1 MEWIALY
8 KKIVLLFLLLFLI
21 GNAFAFTTNFDDD
34 FSSGNYTNNWTVIQ
48 GGGFSVAGEVLQ
60 HDSGTS
66 NTGGQEIRTTDADFN
81 GTVNWND
88 WEFSFKQKT
97 NVFDP
102 ANGEQ
107 IVIMDSSS
115 TTVFI
120 LRWNS
125 SDYKLRL
132 NIVGVGD
139 VITSTD
145 VFSSTGTWY
154 DVKLTKI
161 DTNMILYVDDVY
173 QGSYTYSG
181 YKDMNKISWS
191 ANWGVGI
198 GGTPYRGLKF
208 RDDFLLKSNVFIG
221 SPFSISINEPST
233 GDQVVGT
240 TDLNV
245 TVTDRNQSL
254 TPMLKV
260 YYSATAGNYDNLIY
274 SDTNLWDGV
283 GFVCDSYDFSIA
295 QNCVYQWDTTS
306 VADGNYFIDAN
317 IYNADYNTLASGG
330 EFEINNNQIDANF
343 DWVLE
348 ETNSRIYLY
357 DTTISN
363 NVTLNDWD
371 WYADGIKKSDLNAYY
386 QGTQANQD
394 LNICLYVAGIGLDS
408 ITYSD
413 YICQSV
419 RTWDTITPT
428 IDVNIDTDAFGFVTD
443 FGVDYNMA
451 CYDNFTP
458 IQYDV
463 NYTYN
468 GTTTNIY
475 SSSDA
480 NASIHSGS
488 LDLNIGQSVY
498 LTFTCTDS
506 YGNFVTTD
514 SNQFYALQFYL
525 IDEDTGEYFDLNNVV
540 TARAFTYDGT
550 HEYDFKDTN
559 TVTKNFFSDSQV
571 VQFEFVYDD
580 LSQTRI
586 HRDIDFRYAPD
597 ENIPVCVAEP
607 QTFYEQRFLSK
618 STQAVLLKNT
628 FANCYNMIATTKD
641 LYGTKLMARA
651 FTVNKP
657 YTYASTAGTTIA
669 YIDGSKE
676 SEIDLDVL
684 KYNTTTYELDILGT
698 SIGFAPVFN
707 STTGEYDAN
716 VVRWF
721 YQDLSGVSTRTTL
734 GVYKNNVLLWSYT
747 ETSDPNEFQTTMYYG
762 DLNLTVDDFLVIKVT
777 KTTTEGSVTVERTF
791 TLSGTQFSGVIN
803 EVVAVVLAMI
813 LLVFGLTIT
822 SYKQTFGWFGLL
834 IEGMALI
841 ILALAPWYWY
851 IQFLIGIT
859 IILMVFTALVAKQ
872 ETGGII

>member
-8 KKIVLLFLLLFLI
+8 KKIIFLTILLLIISNVFS
-21 GNAFAFTTNFDDD
+21 TNYDKNIVPA
-34 FSSGNYTNNWTVIQ
+34 SNNW
-48 GGGFSVAGEVLQ
+48 SY
-60 HDSGTS
+60 
-66 NTGGQEIRTTDADFN
+66 
-81 GTVNWND
+81 TVNWSVTGND
-88 WEFSFKQKT
+88 VEHTATGSGTQYASYDDLLILPSDWFVEYNFKRATSDNDAQQFRLT
-97 NVFDP
+97 NP
-102 ANGEQ
+102 A
-107 IVIMDSSS
+107 
-115 TTVFI
+115 
-120 LRWNS
+120 
-125 SDYKLRL
+125 
-132 NIVGVGD
+132 
-139 VITSTD
+139 
-145 VFSSTGTWY
+145 
-154 DVKLTKI
+154 
-161 DTNMILYVDDVY
+161 
-173 QGSYTYSG
+173 
-181 YKDMNKISWS
+181 
-191 ANWGVGI
+191 
-198 GGTPYRGLKF
+198 
-208 RDDFLLKSNVFIG
+208 
-221 SPFSISINEPST
+221 
-233 GDQVVGT
+233 GDQYYAIRVMNPVGAGYEL
-240 TDLNV
+240 DLAYWN
-245 TVTDRNQSL
+245 T
-254 TPMLKV
+254 
-260 YYSATAGNYDNLIY
+260 
-274 SDTNLWDGV
+274 SDWIVL
-283 GFVCDSYDFSIA
+283 F
-295 QNCVYQWDTTS
+295 
-306 VADGNYFIDAN
+306 ADGNTYDNATSYVIEVGRLEDKYYLKVNGNTINAVTSTYHDVNKIYILDNSNSDSGVTLYHDINYGTFTVSPPIYGITTDFNYVLDEDNSQIDFYDATTDT
-317 IYNADYNTLASGG
+317 NADAHVVLDDWNWFINGTKISDDQNFAYN
-330 EFEINNNQIDANF
+330 
-343 DWVLE
+343 
-348 ETNSRIYLY
+348 
-357 DTTISN
+357 
-363 NVTLNDWD
+363 
-371 WYADGIKKSDLNAYY
+371 
-386 QGTQANQD
+386 TQANQD
-394 LNICLYVAGIGLDS
+394 LNVCLGSSGIFDGNRYTDFYCNPNV
-408 ITYSD
+408 YS
-413 YICQSV
+413 
-419 RTWDTITPT
+419 WDTITPT

-684 KYNTTTYELDILGT
+684 RYNTTTYELDILGT